1 MHRDYTCLSLIQPQ
15 LRENNWA
22 QAHISNPDV
31 KLVFPNAVSLVTQTT
46 LNIRPNAQHWMA
58 TQNKLNGIFVDYC
71 LIILQQNLFLPD
83 FYLVLNFKSFA
94 YVIWLQ
100 FFCLFLCLFYIA
112 CLFVGDKVGL
122 GNHIVCSG
130 TLL

>member
-100 FFCLFLCLFYIA
+100 FFLFIS
-112 CLFVGDKVGL
+112 LFVL
-122 GNHIVCSG
+122 YCLLVCWRQSWPG
-130 TLL
+130 